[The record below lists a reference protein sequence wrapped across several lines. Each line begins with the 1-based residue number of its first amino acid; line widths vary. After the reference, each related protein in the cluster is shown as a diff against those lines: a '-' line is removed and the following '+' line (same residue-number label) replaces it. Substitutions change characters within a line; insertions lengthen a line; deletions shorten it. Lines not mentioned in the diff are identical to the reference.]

1 MNYPNRRQ
9 NRLNGYDYSSENKY
23 FVTICTDKRN
33 QYFWTENRIN
43 SFGRIAENE
52 LLEICNHFKCVQVD
66 KYVVMP
72 NHIHL
77 ILTIGCKPELKLQQ
91 PLPTLSTV
99 IGQYKSAVSRK
110 IHMINPKITVW
121 QKSFHDRIIRNEAEY
136 LKLWKYIDENTI
148 PFMFD

>member
-33 QYFWTENRIN
+33 QYFWTENGIN

-136 LKLWKYIDENTI
+136 LKLWKYIDENTM
-148 PFMFD
+148 PFMLD